1 MAIYCFVGKGENLN
15 FFNLNQ
21 KNANG
26 IISLLK
32 FNNIMNINNS

>member
-15 FFNLNQ
+15 LNQ
-21 KNANG
+21 KIANG
-26 IISLLK
+26 VISLFK

>member
-1 MAIYCFVGKGENLN
+1 MAIYFFAGKGENLN

-21 KNANG
+21 KIANG
-26 IISLLK
+26 IISLFK